1 MNDIYQE
8 YSKAIYNYLLSLTK
22 NQSIAEELLQETF
35 YSAIKNIS
43 KFKKESSLKTWLYK
57 IAKNKWNDYCKK
69 NNKLNEV
76 SLNEESKELLYS
88 AFEEDIFNKD
98 ILINIFKKIHKL
110 DETSKEIIYL
120 RIGTNFNFKEISNI
134 VGKTE
139 ANVKVIFHRAKIK
152 LKEDLKNE

>member
-69 NNKLNEV
+69 K
-76 SLNEESKELLYS
+76 
-88 AFEEDIFNKD
+88 
-98 ILINIFKKIHKL
+98 
-110 DETSKEIIYL
+110 
-120 RIGTNFNFKEISNI
+120 
-134 VGKTE
+134 
-139 ANVKVIFHRAKIK
+139 
-152 LKEDLKNE
+152 